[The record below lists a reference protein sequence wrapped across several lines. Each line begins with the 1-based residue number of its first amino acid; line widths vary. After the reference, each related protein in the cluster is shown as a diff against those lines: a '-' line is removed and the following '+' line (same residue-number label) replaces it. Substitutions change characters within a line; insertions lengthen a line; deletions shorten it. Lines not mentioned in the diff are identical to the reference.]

1 MPKNI
6 VFCADGTWNH
16 PDETDDGVP
25 APTNVFK
32 LFNALLQTDT
42 QAPHYDSGVGTDGTP
57 IDHLLGG
64 AIGEGLFQKVRN
76 GYTVIARSY
85 QDGDQI
91 FLFGF
96 SRGAY
101 TARSL
106 AGMIAV
112 CGLPAP
118 GKFDGNATNAAF
130 DAYRA
135 PKIGADRVTLLG
147 KFTQTYAARDV
158 TIAMIGVWDTVGA
171 LGIPGGLFTGL
182 DAEHYGFLDTSLHP
196 DIQAAYQAL
205 AIDEKR
211 SEFAPTLWTTPAS
224 ATQLVEQIWFSG
236 VHCDVGGGYAAHGL
250 SDIALGWMMGAAA
263 ATGLAFDPKLAS
275 LYPPLDT
282 PPMLSNPKLA
292 LDVIHESWTALW
304 GFPQTRSMPPHSA
317 FSNSVGIRL
326 AYMPSYK
333 PTNLPAGFPTA
344 AGGFSIVPTAFNPV

>member
-6 VFCADGTWNH
+6 VFCSDGTWNQ
-16 PDETDDGVP
+16 PGETDAGVA
-25 APTNVFK
+25 APTNVYK
-32 LFNALLQTDT
+32 IFNALLQTNT

-57 IDHLLGG
+57 IDRLLGAAVG
-64 AIGEGLFQKVRN
+64 TGLFQKICD
-76 GYTVIARSY
+76 GYTIIARSY
-85 QDGDQI
+85 ATGDQI

-118 GKFDGNATNAAF
+118 GKFDDNATKAAF

-135 PKIGADRVTLLG
+135 PKTGADRAGLLES
-147 KFTQTYAARDV
+147 FTQTYDAQDV
-158 TIAMIGVWDTVGA
+158 QIAMTGVWDTVGA
-171 LGIPGGLFTGL
+171 LGIPGDLFSGL
-182 DAEHYGFLDTSLHP
+182 DTQLYGFLDTNLHP

-211 SEFAPTLWTTPAS
+211 SEFAPTLWTTPSS
-224 ATQLVEQIWFSG
+224 ATQIVEQIWFPG

-250 SDIALGWMMGAAA
+250 SDVALGWMMGKAAA
-263 ATGLAFDPKLAS
+263 AGLVFDPKLAS

-282 PPMLSNPKLA
+282 PPMLSNPKWA
-292 LDVIHESWTALW
+292 LDVMHESWTALW
-304 GFPQTRSMPPHSA
+304 GFPKARTIPPNSV
-317 FSNSVGIRL
+317 FSNSVPIRL
-326 AYMPSYK
+326 SHV
-333 PTNLPAGFPTA
+333 PTYTPKNLPEGFPNTP
-344 AGGFSIVPTAFNPV
+344 GGFSIVPTVFNPV

>member
-1 MPKNI
+1 MPKAI
-6 VFCADGTWNH
+6 VFCADGTWNR
-16 PDETDDGVP
+16 PGETDNGVT

-57 IDHLLGG
+57 IDHLLDGVTG
-64 AIGEGLFQKVRN
+64 KGLFQKIKD

-118 GKFDGNATNAAF
+118 GKFDGNATDAAF
-130 DAYRA
+130 DTYRA
-135 PKIGADRVTLLG
+135 PKVGADRASLLVN
-147 KFTQTYAARDV
+147 FTQRYAAQNV
-158 TIAMIGVWDTVGA
+158 KIAMVGVWDTVGA
-171 LGIPGGLFTGL
+171 LGIPGDLFIGL
-182 DAEHYGFLDTSLHP
+182 DADKYGFLDTSLHP
-196 DIQAAYQAL
+196 NIQSAYQAL
-205 AIDEKR
+205 AIDERR

-224 ATQLVEQIWFSG
+224 AAQIVEQIWFSG

-250 SDIALGWMMGAAA
+250 SDITLGWMMGKAAA
-263 ATGLAFDPKLAS
+263 AGLEFDPNLVA
-275 LYPPLDT
+275 LYPPLDR
-282 PPMLSNPKLA
+282 PPMLSNAKLA
-292 LDVIHESWTALW
+292 LDTIHESWTVLW
-304 GFPQTRSMPPHSA
+304 GFPRARIISDDST

-326 AYMPSYK
+326 AHIPNYK
-333 PTNLPAGFPTA
+333 PRNLPAGFPTTP
-344 AGGFSIVPTAFNPV
+344 GGFTIVPTIFNPV